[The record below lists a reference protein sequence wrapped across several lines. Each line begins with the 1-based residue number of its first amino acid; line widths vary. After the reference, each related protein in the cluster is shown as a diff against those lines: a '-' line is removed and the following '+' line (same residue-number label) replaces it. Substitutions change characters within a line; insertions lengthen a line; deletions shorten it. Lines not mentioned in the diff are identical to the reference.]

1 MRGRGAGI
9 CEQEKGAWLDHSS
22 TGRTLGCD
30 GGGAGRGQGT
40 WPEASRPS
48 RGNGEP
54 WMFLSKGIPVF
65 L

>member
-1 MRGRGAGI
+1 MNKKKVPGWTIAHQGRPPAVMGEGLAGP
-9 CEQEKGAWLDHSS
+9 
-22 TGRTLGCD
+22 R
-30 GGGAGRGQGT
+30 T

-48 RGNGEP
+48 LGNGEP